1 MGILPFPSFP
11 IRRSLRILHPSPPLA
26 SPSQA
31 FTSTKPQPTPPV
43 ARYTAPA
50 VMGTS
55 RPHAARTALHRL
67 ECSVH
72 SLSRPQHTEP
82 TQNTQT
88 GEESPFWQHSTEHK
102 TKQLKQQLWAIVENV
117 TLASPLADAEYAHM
131 ASSSRIDGLLG
142 TLSELSGWTI
152 ALTLLALMVA
162 YDQCSYLW
170 QKGSIPG

>member
-1 MGILPFPSFP
+1 MERLGVERVEIAVRGPRPNVFPLPLISQHPIPIILPFPSFP

-50 VMGTS
+50 VIGTS

-102 TKQLKQQLWAIVENV
+102 TKQLKQQLWRR
-117 TLASPLADAEYAHM
+117 L
-131 ASSSRIDGLLG
+131 
-142 TLSELSGWTI
+142 
-152 ALTLLALMVA
+152 
-162 YDQCSYLW
+162 
-170 QKGSIPG
+170 